1 MALRIVPDENQPS
14 AGIEIP
20 IEKPLKD
27 YDLEDIEQPTPRG
40 VDKILASEG
49 FRELVDD
56 ARGVLM
62 EILAEPPEPI
72 LKEIAD
78 LNLPSPSE
86 HPLEIAQLSGAIY
99 PDDGDVYRPGLW
111 IVLRD
116 NHAKAKGTL
125 PATSLEHINGV
136 ARELVRRLQLE

>member
-1 MALRIVPDENQPS
+1 MALRIVPDEDQPS

-20 IEKPLKD
+20 IKKPLKD

-49 FRELVDD
+49 FRDLMDD

-62 EILAEPPEPI
+62 EILAEPPKPI
-72 LKEIAD
+72 SKEITD
-78 LNLPSPSE
+78 LHVPPPSE
-86 HPLEIAQLSGAIY
+86 HPLEIAQLSGAIC
-99 PDDGDVYRPGLW
+99 PDNGDVYRPGLW

-116 NHAKAKGTL
+116 NHARTKGTL
-125 PATSLEHINGV
+125 PATSLEHINE
-136 ARELVRRLQLE
+136 AAQELVRRLQLE

>member
-14 AGIEIP
+14 ASIEIR

-49 FRELVDD
+49 FRDLVVY

-62 EILAEPPEPI
+62 EILAAPPKPTS
-72 LKEIAD
+72 KEITD
-78 LNLPSPSE
+78 LYVPPPSE

-99 PDDGDVYRPGLW
+99 PGDGDVYRPGLW

-125 PATSLEHINGV
+125 PATSLEHINEA